1 MKLTDNTVS
10 ILKNFSSINP
20 SIHIRKGNKIRTIAM
35 SGNIAAV
42 ATVEDEFDSEFAI
55 YDLNQFL
62 NGLKLYENA
71 SLDFSKDNCI
81 LIKQGNHKIT
91 YRLTDPSLI
100 FSAED
105 RDIKLPSK
113 DVCFIL
119 TEDNFEKLLKASSVF
134 GLPDFSVVGDGNEIF
149 LQVAQKENSSS
160 NEVSIVVGETSEEF
174 KLNFKTE
181 NLKIIPGNY
190 EVVISKQLIAQ
201 FSNQNFDLTYFIGLE
216 SDSNFILN

>member
-1 MKLTDNTVS
+1 MKLSPNTIT

-20 SIHIRKGNKIRTIAM
+20 SIYIREGNIIRTIAM
-35 SGNIAAV
+35 SGNIAASAKV
-42 ATVEDEFDSEFAI
+42 DDSFETSFAI

-62 NGLKLYENA
+62 NGLKLYENPV
-71 SLDFSKDNCI
+71 LDFSKENCV

-91 YRLTDPSLI
+91 YRLTDPTLI

-134 GLPDFSVVGDGNEIF
+134 GLPDFSVVGENGEIS
-149 LQVAQKENSSS
+149 LQVTQKENSSS
-160 NEVSIVVGETSEEF
+160 NQVSIAVGETDEDF
-174 KLNFKTE
+174 VMNFKTE

-201 FSNQNFDLTYFIGLE
+201 FTNQNFDLTYFIGLE
-216 SDSNFILN
+216 SDSNFLS

>member
-1 MKLTDNTVS
+1 
-10 ILKNFSSINP
+10 
-20 SIHIRKGNKIRTIAM
+20 M

-42 ATVEDEFDSEFAI
+42 AKVEDNFDTEFAI

-62 NGLKLYENA
+62 NGLRLYGSPE
-71 SLDFSKDNCI
+71 LDFSKEKCVI
-81 LIKQGNHKIT
+81 IRQGKHKIT
-91 YRLTDPSLI
+91 YRLTDPTLI

-119 TEDNFEKLLKASSVF
+119 TEDHFGTLLKASSVF
-134 GLPDFSVVGDGNEIF
+134 GLPDLSVVGNGNEIL

-160 NEVSIVVGETSEEF
+160 NEVSIVVGETNEEF
-174 KLNFKTE
+174 KINFKTE

-190 EVVISKQLIAQ
+190 EVVISKELIAQ
-201 FSNQNFDLTYFIGLE
+201 FTNQNFDLTYFIGLE
-216 SDSNFILN
+216 SDSEFYS

>member
-1 MKLTDNTVS
+1 MKLNDNTVT

-20 SIHIRKGNKIRTIAM
+20 SIHIRKGDKIRTIAM

-42 ATVEDEFDSEFAI
+42 AKVDDTFINEFAI

-62 NGLKLYENA
+62 NGLKLYENPE
-71 SLDFSKDNCI
+71 LDFSKENCV

-100 FSAED
+100 FSAQD
-105 RDIKLPSK
+105 RDIVLPSK

-119 TEDNFEKLLKASSVF
+119 SEESFDKLLKASSVF
-134 GLPDFSVVGDGNEIF
+134 GLPDFSVVGSNGKIS
-149 LQVAQKENSSS
+149 LQVSQKENSSS
-160 NEVSIVVGETSEEF
+160 NEVAIEVGETNEEF
-174 KLNFKTE
+174 KMNFKTE

-201 FSNQNFDLTYFIGLE
+201 FTNKNFDLTYYIGLE
-216 SDSNFILN
+216 SDSNFYS

>member
-1 MKLTDNTVS
+1 MKLSQNTIT

-20 SIHIRKGNKIRTIAM
+20 SIYLRKGNTIRTIAI

-42 ATVEDEFDSEFAI
+42 AKVNDEFSHNFAI

-62 NGLKLYENA
+62 NGLRLYDDPT
-71 SLDFSKDNCI
+71 LDFSKDDYV
-81 LIKQGNHKIT
+81 LIKHKNHQIT

-100 FSAED
+100 FAAED
-105 RDIKLPSK
+105 RDIKLPSQ

-119 TEDNFEKLLKASSVF
+119 NEEQFEKLLKASSVF
-134 GLPDFSVVGDGNEIF
+134 GLPDFSVVGDGRNIY
-149 LQVAQKENSSS
+149 LQVSEKENSSS
-160 NEVSIVVGETSEEF
+160 NQVSIVVGETTENF

-190 EVVISKQLIAQ
+190 EVVISKQLVAQ
-201 FSNQNFDLTYFIGLE
+201 FTNKNYDLTYYIGLE
-216 SDSNFILN
+216 SDSSFYS

>member
-1 MKLTDNTVS
+1 MKLTPNTIT

-20 SIHIRKGNKIRTIAM
+20 SIYIREGNTIRTIAV

-42 ATVEDEFDSEFAI
+42 AEVEEEFENSFAI

-62 NGLKLYENA
+62 NGLKLYDKPTLEFTKN
-71 SLDFSKDNCI
+71 NCI
-81 LIKQGNHKIT
+81 LIKQGTHKIK
-91 YRLTDPSLI
+91 YRLTDPTLI
-100 FSAED
+100 VAAEN

-119 TEDNFEKLLKASSVF
+119 TEDQFEKLLKASSVF
-134 GLPDFSVVGDGNEIF
+134 GLPDFSVVGENGEIS
-149 LQVAQKENSSS
+149 LQISQKENSSS

-174 KLNFKTE
+174 RMNFKTE

-190 EVVISKQLIAQ
+190 EVIISKQLIAQ
-201 FSNQNFDLTYFIGLE
+201 FTNQNFNLTYFIGLE
-216 SDSNFILN
+216 SDSNFLS